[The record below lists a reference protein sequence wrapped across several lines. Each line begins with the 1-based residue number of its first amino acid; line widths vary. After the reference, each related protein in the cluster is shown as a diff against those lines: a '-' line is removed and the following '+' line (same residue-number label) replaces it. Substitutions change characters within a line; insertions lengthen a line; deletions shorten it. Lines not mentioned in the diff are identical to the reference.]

1 MIFYINQKFSFKYI
15 FGLVVVSTHVLFVQK
30 LTELDGVTVH
40 EAPALH
46 PTVSVLLI
54 AKNEASTA
62 ALDALFTVTENEK

>member
-1 MIFYINQKFSFKYI
+1 MIFYTNQKFSFKYI
-15 FGLVVVSTHVLFVQK
+15 FGLVVVLAHELSVQK

-46 PTVSVLLI
+46 PTDSVLLI
-54 AKNEASTA
+54 GKNEASPA

>member
-1 MIFYINQKFSFKYI
+1 MLAHELS
-15 FGLVVVSTHVLFVQK
+15 VQK

-54 AKNEASTA
+54 GKNEASTA